1 MRPALERNG
10 SVTGVRGRIRLSR
23 LPLSS
28 TSSAVAP
35 APLPSRRLNTNWMD
49 RQRKELIT
57 YEYLCH
63 VGEALQWIEGCLGEE
78 LSIGVIEME
87 EGMRDGVALAKLAR
101 VYEGEGVVRHI
112 WEVRKDRSS

>member
-1 MRPALERNG
+1 
-10 SVTGVRGRIRLSR
+10 
-23 LPLSS
+23 
-28 TSSAVAP
+28 
-35 APLPSRRLNTNWMD
+35 MD

-101 VYEGEGVVRHI
+101 VYEGEAVVRHI
-112 WEVRKDRSS
+112 WEVSDGSRLAILQQLMFDKFDNRIRSIVSGRLKTSTIS